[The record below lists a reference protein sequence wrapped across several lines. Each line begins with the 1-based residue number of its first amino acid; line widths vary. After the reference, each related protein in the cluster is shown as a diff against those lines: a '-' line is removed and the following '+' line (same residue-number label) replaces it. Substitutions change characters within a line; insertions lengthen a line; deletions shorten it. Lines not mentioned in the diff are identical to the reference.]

1 MRDFSTDVSSSEV
14 FDFSWKDIDFETDV
28 LMPRISLTDNI
39 KVWGDY
45 FANVNHESAVKST
58 FRMYIDYEEVVKSAF
73 AAAKYYVRGK
83 DVVTTKWD
91 HDDDP
96 LTEEVDCLPEPSRP
110 DFDRKSL
117 EEAQE
122 DERDVIL
129 EEWNQ
134 QFTVFDAD
142 YFEQRVIF
150 LEELDAQLA
159 EKINVKMRKY

>member
-1 MRDFSTDVSSSEV
+1 
-14 FDFSWKDIDFETDV
+14 
-28 LMPRISLTDNI
+28 MPRISLTDNI

-110 DFDRKSL
+110 DFDRKYL

-122 DERDVIL
+122 DERDVLL
-129 EEWNQ
+129 EEWNH

>member
-1 MRDFSTDVSSSEV
+1 
-14 FDFSWKDIDFETDV
+14 
-28 LMPRISLTDNI
+28 MPRISLTDNI

-96 LTEEVDCLPEPSRP
+96 LTEEVDFFQNLPVLTLTESLSKKR
-110 DFDRKSL
+110 RKTRETSYLKNGTTNSL
-117 EEAQE
+117 CSTQIISSKE
-122 DERDVIL
+122 
-129 EEWNQ
+129 
-134 QFTVFDAD
+134 
-142 YFEQRVIF
+142 
-150 LEELDAQLA
+150 
-159 EKINVKMRKY
+159 